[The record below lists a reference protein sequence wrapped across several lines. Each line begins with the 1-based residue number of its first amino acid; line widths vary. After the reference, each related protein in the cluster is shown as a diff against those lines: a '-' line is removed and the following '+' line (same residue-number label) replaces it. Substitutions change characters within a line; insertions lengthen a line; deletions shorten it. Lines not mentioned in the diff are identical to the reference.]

1 MATVRVVDVETTGID
16 PKEHRIIE
24 LAAYDLLDSGDIVF
38 VGSHLVNPGRDIPP
52 EASAVHHLIAADLA
66 DAQLIGEVWPLYF
79 GQGHPT
85 ILAAH
90 NCDFESNYIPAPQ
103 GGHWAC
109 TFKAALRVWPDAPEH
124 KNQTLRYWLGLDSR
138 PDFDRSYASL
148 AHRAGPDAY
157 VTAWI
162 LRELLKSASIEDMIA
177 WAKEPGIRPRI
188 TFGKKWKG
196 AKWSEPDD
204 SYLLWL
210 RDGQHTLDADWRH
223 GAKVELARRGVR

>member
-1 MATVRVVDVETTGID
+1 MATVRVVDVETTGVD

-38 VGSHLVNPGRDIPP
+38 VGSHLVNPKRPIPP
-52 EASAVHHLIAADLA
+52 EASAVHHLTDADLA
-66 DAQLIGEVWPLYF
+66 DAPLIGEVWPLYF
-79 GQGHPT
+79 GTDAPAV
-85 ILAAH
+85 LCAH
-90 NCDFESNYIPAPQ
+90 NSAFEESYIP
-103 GGHWAC
+103 GKWAC
-109 TFKAALRVWPDAPEH
+109 TFKAALRMWPDAPEH
-124 KNQTLRYWLGLDSR
+124 KNQTLRYWLGLDGQ
-138 PDFDRSYASL
+138 PGFDRSIANL

-162 LRELLKSASIEDMIA
+162 LRELLKSASIEDIIA
-177 WAKEPGIRPRI
+177 WAKEPGVRPRI
-188 TFGKKWKG
+188 TIGKKWKG